1 MAVLAERPR
10 PRPHV
15 SVGYRR
21 ILVPVVDNPE
31 SAEAV
36 DVACR
41 LAAEKHGSLTVVTI
55 VEVPPQ
61 LPLDAHM
68 LEEEQDAHALLAR
81 AQAIGES
88 YGVDVRPCVLRA
100 RDAAEAIVSHAA
112 RTGAEIVVVGG
123 PRRTGGLARG
133 APFRGTI
140 RDVLKKAP
148 CRVLV
153 IASQAPVGSRAGS
166 RPPAR

>member
-1 MAVLAERPR
+1 MAVRTAPLRPR
-10 PRPHV
+10 V
-15 SVGYRR
+15 SVGYLR

-41 LAAEKHGSLTVVTI
+41 LAAEKHGALTVLTI

-68 LEEEQDAHALLAR
+68 LEEEADAHALLAR

-88 YGVDVRPCVLRA
+88 YGVDVTPRILRA
-100 RDAAEAIVSHAA
+100 RDAAEAIVAHAE
-112 RTGAEIVVVGG
+112 RTGAEIVVVGAVRQ
-123 PRRTGGLARG
+123 RRG
-133 APFRGTI
+133 FRRTI

-153 IASQAPVGSRAGS
+153 IAARA
-166 RPPAR
+166 